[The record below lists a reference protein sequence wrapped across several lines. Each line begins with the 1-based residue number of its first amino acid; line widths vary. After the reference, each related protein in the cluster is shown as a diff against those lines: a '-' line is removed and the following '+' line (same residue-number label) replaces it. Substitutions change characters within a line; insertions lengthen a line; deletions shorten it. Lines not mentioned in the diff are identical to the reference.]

1 MSAIDARCRDGAPLL
16 EDARCSELL
25 AELHGEW
32 SVDERSP
39 RCLTRAF
46 VLADFQAALD
56 LVNAIGAA
64 AEEQNHHPDLALTGY
79 RNVTVTLSTHDA
91 GGLTMND
98 FVLAKAVDAIAD

>member
-16 EDARCSELL
+16 EDARHPELL
-25 AELHGEW
+25 AEVHGEW
-32 SVDERSP
+32 SIVESSP
-39 RCLTRAF
+39 RSLARVF
-46 VLADFQAALD
+46 VLGDFQAALD
-56 LVNAIGAA
+56 LVNAIGAV

-98 FVLAKAVDAIAD
+98 FVLAKAVDALAG

>member
-32 SVDERSP
+32 SVEERSP

-56 LVNAIGAA
+56 LVNAIGGT

>member
-25 AELHGEW
+25 AELNGGW
-32 SVDERSP
+32 SIEERSP
-39 RCLTRAF
+39 RSLTRAF
-46 VLADFQAALD
+46 VLIDFQAALD
-56 LVNAIGAA
+56 LVNAVGAL
-64 AEEQNHHPDLALTGY
+64 AEEQNHHPDLAVTGY

-98 FVLAKAVDAIAD
+98 CVLANGVDALAG